1 MFVGMLWGVT
11 PQPSPQI
18 LKWKMYVS
26 QTADSSPV
34 ILFAE
39 ANGGEYGCDC
49 LYSAG
54 ASVAAF
60 AVFEAAAEDLQ
71 EFHPPVA

>member
-1 MFVGMLWGVT
+1 MPKTG
-11 PQPSPQI
+11 I
-18 LKWKMYVS
+18 LKRHS
-26 QTADSSPV
+26 
-34 ILFAE
+34 ICLAE
-39 ANGGEYGCDC
+39 AINGGEYGCDC

-60 AVFEAAAEDLQ
+60 AVFEAAAEDLC